1 MKDTLLLVVKD
12 YTMCENGPVYSN
24 KLAKS
29 ICEEYIEIMNFDL
42 DTKTIIDVEN
52 NDILL
57 SCYDLIVTNNPSVLN
72 RIKPKYSIIVT
83 KDTKTLSKINKD
95 LNVFQVND
103 LTFVPEL
110 IDILYELNEKM
121 WNEKGESL
129 CY

>member
-12 YTMCENGPVYSN
+12 YTMCENGLIYSN
-24 KLAKS
+24 KLAKGV
-29 ICEEYIEIMNFDL
+29 CEEYIEIMNFDL
-42 DTKTIIDVEN
+42 DTKTIIDVDN
-52 NDILL
+52 NDVLL

-83 KDTKTLSKINKD
+83 KDIKILSKINKD